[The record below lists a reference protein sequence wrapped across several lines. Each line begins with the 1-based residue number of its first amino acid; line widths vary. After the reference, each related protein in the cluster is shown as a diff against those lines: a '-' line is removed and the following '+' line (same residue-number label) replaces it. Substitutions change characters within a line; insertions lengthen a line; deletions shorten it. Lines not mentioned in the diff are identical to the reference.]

1 MRRVLPA
8 LAAGLVLADSS
19 VVTLALP
26 EILRALDATVA
37 GVAWVLISFNLALAL
52 AAIPAARLR
61 PGPAYGGG
69 LVVFAVACLVCAE
82 AESLGVLIAGRV
94 AQGVAGA
101 AVVAA
106 SLALLRRGED
116 PGAPSPGLR
125 LWALAGVVGA
135 ALGPAVGGVLTEA
148 FSWEA
153 MFALQA
159 PVARLALPAHL
170 VPPCSPAHARGR
182 CDVGLQPGDTPR

>member
-1 MRRVLPA
+1 MRRALPA

-52 AAIPAARLR
+52 AAVPAARLAPR
-61 PGPAYGGG
+61 PAYVGG
-69 LVVFAVACLVCAE
+69 LVVFAAACLVCAS

-106 SLALLRRGED
+106 ALALARVGEMVQFD
-116 PGAPSPGLR
+116 KAAAVPAFREMLR
-125 LWALAGVVGA
+125 LYDNCMVGRKMIKTSIHLFA
-135 ALGPAVGGVLTEA
+135 AK
-148 FSWEA
+148 
-153 MFALQA
+153 
-159 PVARLALPAHL
+159 
-170 VPPCSPAHARGR
+170 
-182 CDVGLQPGDTPR
+182 